1 MLTRREVVTPHCRK
15 TGLPEVTASAEEAT
29 GASASS
35 KGKLLN
41 LMLYEAGWFAC
52 VLGAAWGQGGAGAAL
67 AGTLLLIHLALAR
80 DRPSEVK
87 IVALCGAVGFVLDS
101 TQSLTGRL
109 SFTGPWLFPA
119 GTGATAPVWVLM
131 LWLQLGTTLR
141 SSLAWLSRRYG
152 LAAALGAVGGPVAFL
167 AGERL
172 GAATWGEPRWLTAL
186 SLAMVWGAATPLLV
200 FVADRIGAGRP
211 AGYRWPR

>member
-1 MLTRREVVTPHCRK
+1 MLTRREVVTTHRPK
-15 TGLPEVTASAEEAT
+15 MGPSEVTESVRPAE
-29 GASASS
+29 GARASS
-35 KGKLLN
+35 KGQLLN
-41 LMLYEAGWFAC
+41 LALYEIGWFAC

-67 AGTLLLIHLALAR
+67 AGTLLLIHLALAK
-80 DRPSEVK
+80 DRLTEGK
-87 IVALCGAVGFVLDS
+87 IALVCGAVGFVLDS
-101 TQSLTGRL
+101 TQSMTGRL

-119 GTGATAPVWVLM
+119 GSVAIAPMWVLM

-141 SSLAWLSRRYG
+141 FSLSWLSGRYG

-172 GAATWGEPRWLTAL
+172 GAAIWGEPRWLTAL
-186 SLAMVWGAATPLLV
+186 SLALVWGAATPLLV
-200 FVADRIGAGRP
+200 FAADRIGAGRP